1 MFATIVYIEDII
13 AEILYFAAAPISF
26 IVMLVCI
33 IRLIIA
39 KKEKRKQMKKVKI
52 AAVVFALIAVA
63 MGSKIIYDYINR
75 PPPPPPRPPGY
86 GTVEKMPNITGLL
99 YKECKENYSDK
110 FELVVEEEQYS
121 SEYPE
126 GVIIE
131 QNPMEDLEYLV
142 GMTTVKCKISKGPRM
157 VAVSNVIGLDFEDAN
172 NILGENDRF
181 TVGFVSEYSDDVPKG
196 TVIATDPPAG
206 EKVAYGSAVKVTVS
220 GGKEPD
226 VTASTEWY
234 EELY

>member
-1 MFATIVYIEDII
+1 MFATVVYIGTFDILCVLI
-13 AEILYFAAAPISF
+13 PFAAVIT
-26 IVMLVCI
+26 MLVCI

-52 AAVVFALIAVA
+52 AAVISAIIVAIIAA
-63 MGSKIIYDYINR
+63 IAIYNFIII
-75 PPPPPPRPPGY
+75 PPPPPPPPYDIG
-86 GTVEKMPNITGLL
+86 KMPNMIGFQ
-99 YKECKENYSDK
+99 YKDCKEAYSDL
-110 FELVVEEEQYS
+110 FDLAVEEELYS

-131 QNPMEDLEYLV
+131 QKPAYGSEYLISR
-142 GMTTVKCKISKGPRM
+142 TTVYCKISRGPRM

-181 TVGFVSEYSDDVPKG
+181 RVGFVSEYSDDVPKG
-196 TVIATDPPAG
+196 IVIATDPLAG
-206 EKVAYGSAVKVTVS
+206 EKAAYGSTVKVTVS

-226 VTASTEWY
+226 VTDDGTAP
-234 EELY
+234 